1 MLPRKE
7 YLDKLVRKK
16 DNGRVKVIT
25 GLRRSGKSV
34 LVFQLFRDYLLSEGV
49 SKDQIIGLALDV
61 YSNAKYRNPMELDK
75 FVRDHMIEEGERYYI
90 LIDEI
95 QYVSE
100 IQNPYVDNEDA
111 KITFIDVILG
121 FMHMDKADVYV
132 TSSNS
137 RMLSSEEVNLI
148 SFSMKYGTSL
158 VMKMPLSPI
167 NIVVSSSAMSR
178 SIV

>member
-75 FVRDHMIEEGERYYI
+75 YVRERIVDSVKRYYV
-90 LIDEI
+90 LLDEI

-100 IQNPYVDNEDA
+100 IQNP
-111 KITFIDVILG
+111 
-121 FMHMDKADVYV
+121 
-132 TSSNS
+132 
-137 RMLSSEEVNLI
+137 
-148 SFSMKYGTSL
+148 
-158 VMKMPLSPI
+158 
-167 NIVVSSSAMSR
+167 
-178 SIV
+178 